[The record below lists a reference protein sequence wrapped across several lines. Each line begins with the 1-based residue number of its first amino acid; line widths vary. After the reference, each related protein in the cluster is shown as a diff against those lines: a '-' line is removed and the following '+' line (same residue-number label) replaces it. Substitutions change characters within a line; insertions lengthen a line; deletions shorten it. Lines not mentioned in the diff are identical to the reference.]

1 VKTSVL
7 IVEDDPAARL
17 AVARILKRQGYA
29 VSEAATVA
37 EAFAR
42 LGKNAPPPPQWI
54 LLDLMLPD
62 GSGISVIRKVC
73 AEQIP
78 SRVCVVTGCAAD
90 VIADARAAGAEHA
103 LTKPLDVKRL
113 MSILGEP
120 VESYQPT
127 VVRRVAE

>member
-1 VKTSVL
+1 
-7 IVEDDPAARL
+7 VEDDPAARV
-17 AVARILKRQGYA
+17 AVARILKRHGYA

-37 EAFAR
+37 QAFAQ
-42 LGKNAPPPPQWI
+42 LGVSAPPPQWI

-62 GSGISVIRKVC
+62 GSGISVIRKVS

-78 SRVCVVTGCAAD
+78 SRVCVVTGCAAE
-90 VIADARAAGAEHA
+90 VLADARAAGAEHV